1 MYPLKFTPIL
11 MERLWGGRGLEKFG
25 RRLPENKNIGES
37 WELSSVEGAVSRV
50 KNGGLRGNNI
60 NELIEVYM
68 GDLVGESV
76 YERFGEEFPLL
87 IKFLDACE
95 QLSVQVH
102 PDDEVAIERHH
113 AYGKSEL
120 WYVIEAAEGAC
131 IYWGFNRQYTKEEY
145 LEHLENGTVEQM
157 LRRVPVRVGEA
168 YFIPAGTVHAMGS
181 GVVVAEIQQTSDV
194 TYRIFDWNR
203 VDQNGTARE
212 LHTDLALDVI
222 DFTRT
227 EPEVMVPR
235 PDPNGVT
242 EVKSCRHFTINLIDV
257 QSEVRRSMMSLDSFV
272 VYVCVGGSVK
282 MATEDG
288 YESLKMGETVLIPA
302 STDVVNIKGQGRL
315 LEIYI
320 K

>member
-1 MYPLKFTPIL
+1 

-25 RRLPENKNIGES
+25 RRLPEDKKIGES
-37 WELSSVEGAVSRV
+37 WELSAVEGAVTRV

-120 WYVIEAAEGAC
+120 WYVIEAAEDAC

-145 LEHLENGTVEQM
+145 LEHLANGTVEQM
-157 LRRVPVRVGEA
+157 LRRVPVRAGEA
-168 YFIPAGTVHAMGS
+168 YFIPAGTVHAMGR
-181 GVVVAEIQQTSDV
+181 GVMVAEIQQTSDV

-222 DFTRT
+222 DFART

-235 PDPNGVT
+235 PEPNGVT

-257 QSEVRRSMMSLDSFV
+257 QSAVRRSVMSWDSFV

-282 MATEDG
+282 IATEEGD
-288 YESLKMGETVLIPA
+288 ESLKMGETVLIPA
-302 STDVVNIKGQGRL
+302 STDEVQIKGCGKL

>member
-1 MYPLKFTPIL
+1 

-25 RRLPENKNIGES
+25 RRLPEDKKIGES
-37 WELSSVEGAVSRV
+37 WELSAVEGAVSRV

-76 YERFGEEFPLL
+76 YDRFGEEFPLL

-145 LEHLENGTVEQM
+145 LEHLANGTVEQM
-157 LRRVPVRVGEA
+157 LRRVPVRAGEA

-203 VDQNGTARE
+203 VDQNGAARE

-222 DFTRT
+222 DFSRT
-227 EPEVMVPR
+227 EPEVMVPN

-257 QSEVRRSMMSLDSFV
+257 QSAVRRSVMSWDSFV
-272 VYVCVGGSVK
+272 VYVCVGGAVK
-282 MATEDG
+282 IATEDG
-288 YESLKMGETVLIPA
+288 DESLKMGETVLIPA
-302 STDVVNIKGQGRL
+302 STDEVQIKGSGKL